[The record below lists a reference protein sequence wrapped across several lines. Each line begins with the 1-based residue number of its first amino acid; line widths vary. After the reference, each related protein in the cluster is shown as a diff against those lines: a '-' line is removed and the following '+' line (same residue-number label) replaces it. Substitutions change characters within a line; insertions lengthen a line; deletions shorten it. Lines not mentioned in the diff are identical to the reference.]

1 MVLKLPVKIS
11 LVFFP
16 EVFAV
21 LVETAVAE
29 AEVEAAA
36 AAVEELVAVVVGKG
50 YVLSWLKT
58 FRYQRFFVRQ
68 PLQVARNLLSR
79 QTVLLNLIPFHLV
92 PPPTT

>member
-1 MVLKLPVKIS
+1 MMVLKLPVKIS

-29 AEVEAAA
+29 AEVEAA